1 MMNEL
6 IFILHSI
13 IIALCSLIALYGG
26 SGALIAY
33 VSIQCILAN
42 IMVLKQVTLFGLSA
56 TCADPFTIGATLGL
70 NLLQEYYGRA
80 ITKKTIAINFG
91 LLVFYLIMSQIHL
104 WYIPNTADTMH
115 PHFVTLFSFMP
126 RLIIASFSV
135 FLISQSVDY
144 WLYGILQ
151 RSRLSRF
158 LVLRNYGSILVSQL
172 IDTVLFSL
180 FGLYGLVDSIVHIIV
195 ISYAVKVLAIIITV
209 PFIALSK
216 RIAIPDAR

>member
-1 MMNEL
+1 MNEL
-6 IFILHSI
+6 IFILHSVV
-13 IIALCSLIALYGG
+13 IALCSLIALYGG

-33 VSIQCILAN
+33 VSLQCILAN

-80 ITKKTIAINFG
+80 VTKKTIAINFG

-104 WYIPNTADTMH
+104 WYIPNGADTMQ
-115 PHFVTLFSFMP
+115 PHFVALFSVMP

-144 WLYGILQ
+144 WLYGLLR

-158 LVLRNYGSILVSQL
+158 LVLRNYGSILISQL
-172 IDTVLFSL
+172 IDTVLFSI
-180 FGLYGLVDSIVHIIV
+180 FGLYGLVDNIGHIII
-195 ISYAVKVLAIIITV
+195 ISYAVKVLAILVAV

-216 RIAIPDAR
+216 KFKIADIR